1 MNQNI
6 IIHRVLPMT
15 KRLIQRVTKEGDL
28 VVDATAGNGN
38 DTLFLAETVGPSGK
52 VFAFDIQQ
60 EALNATKQRLIQHD
74 CLEQVELICDSHANV
89 GHYVKKPIS
98 GAMFNLGYLPYSENS
113 SVVTQAESTIV
124 AIDTMLDL
132 LKKDGILTVSV
143 YDGHPGGPEER
154 DALLQYVRTLFQKD
168 VHVAKYELLNQRNN
182 PPFLLAFEKMRDFN
196 THERMKS

>member
-74 CLEQVELICDSHANV
+74 CLEQVELICDSHVNV

-113 SVVTQAESTIV
+113 SVVTQAESTIA